1 MGDLMDCAISTAR
14 RLITAHIVGD
24 TETFNHELAAMPEPD
39 LVVTALVEA
48 LAATFSSDDPDDPL
62 KTWREH
68 LLEADLNAS

>member
-1 MGDLMDCAISTAR
+1 MSDAEDEAISTAR
-14 RLITAHIVGD
+14 RLITAEIAGD
-24 TETFNHELAAMPEPD
+24 ETAKQAEMAALDQPRMVVSV
-39 LVVTALVEA
+39 LVQA